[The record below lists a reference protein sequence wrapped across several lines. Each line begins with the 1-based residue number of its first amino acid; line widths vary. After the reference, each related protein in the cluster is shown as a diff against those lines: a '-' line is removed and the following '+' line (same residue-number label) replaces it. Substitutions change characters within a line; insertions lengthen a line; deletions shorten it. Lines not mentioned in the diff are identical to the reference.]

1 MKKMKKLS
9 FNKEHL
15 KTKHGV
21 PKALK
26 VALVGAIALT
36 TLSACNEAD
45 DCTTTTTDLNESADL
60 GAQQDP
66 NTFCDND

>member
-1 MKKMKKLS
+1 MKKLS
-9 FNKEHL
+9 FNKKQINAH
-15 KTKHGV
+15 HGI
-21 PKALK
+21 PKVLK
-26 VALVGAIALT
+26 VALVGALVVS
-36 TLSACNEAD
+36 TLSACNESD